1 MFANTL
7 TLTVNSVA
15 KVLTRI
21 NQDNYGSEYQ
31 LVLATE
37 RYNLKFRHQ
46 KQKAKTPNGS
56 IAVPFDSHNAFVEHV
71 VFKTATAPE
80 VVRTASVTVR
90 VQLGDDTAQAD
101 HLSDAL
107 GVLAAAQMSG
117 LVQGES

>member
-31 LVLATE
+31 LQTATE

-56 IAVPFDSHNAFVEHV
+56 VPVPFDSHNAFVEHT
-71 VFKTATAPE
+71 VFATATSPE
-80 VVRTASVTVR
+80 IVRTASVTVR
-90 VQLGDDTAQAD
+90 VQLGDDPAQAD
-101 HLSDAL
+101 YLSDAL